1 LKLTAAQATSTEG
14 EAQLSRLKSQ
24 LELRSHTLSQREI
37 ELDERLR
44 SRESTIKEL
53 EGHLRASL
61 TMLSKRD
68 AAVTALESRLTIAQ
82 QETDDYRQR
91 LAALIQRAV
100 VRHQR
105 AQPKRTSKRKKSA
118 RKGPGS
124 KPKKVKRQ
132 RAGRRR

>member
-68 AAVTALESRLTIAQ
+68 SAVTALESRLTWSASTTSSAVLPHVIFLPFASGRFLPFGVPLPFAPLVQ
-82 QETDDYRQR
+82 SLRK
-91 LAALIQRAV
+91 AA
-100 VRHQR
+100 
-105 AQPKRTSKRKKSA
+105 
-118 RKGPGS
+118 
-124 KPKKVKRQ
+124 
-132 RAGRRR
+132 